1 MVDDK
6 NANDF
11 RLGKRSIKNIAHE
24 VTDRVTDDAAMRVMY
39 QEEKRIKEKFRLA
52 EIVANRA
59 GRKTVK
65 EDDLVV
71 VEEILD
77 SNL

>member
-1 MVDDK
+1 MEDEYS
-6 NANDF
+6 ANDLG
-11 RLGKRSIKNIAHE
+11 LGKTSVKNIAHE